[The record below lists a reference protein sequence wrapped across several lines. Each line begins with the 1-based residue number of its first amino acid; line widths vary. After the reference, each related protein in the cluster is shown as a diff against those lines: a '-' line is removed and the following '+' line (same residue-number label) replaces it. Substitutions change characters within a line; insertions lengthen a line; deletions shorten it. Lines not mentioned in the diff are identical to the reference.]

1 MAIPKYNELFG
12 AFLRALQD
20 GEVHTLQEV
29 KTHVAKEKQLTETDL
44 AEMLPS
50 GKQSMFSNRLS
61 WARAYLKKAGLIDS
75 PVRAK
80 FVLTDEGKKVLPQ
93 ADEIDNEFLMQ
104 YPSFVR
110 FITHTEI
117 DGFNTVSLREKEES
131 PEEILEDA
139 FKQINATLA
148 SDLMD
153 EVMKLEPAGFEK
165 LVVKLLLKMGYGNGI
180 DDAGVVTK
188 VSGDGGIDGIIKEDQ
203 LGFSFIYIQAK
214 QWDVDKRIGRPEI
227 QKFAGALQGQ
237 RASKGMFI
245 TTAQFSSG
253 AKEYA
258 DNLHGS
264 TIVLVDGNQLMKLMI
279 RYNLGV
285 SVEHIYEVK
294 RIDSDFFNDEI

>member
-50 GKQSMFSNRLS
+50 GKQPMFSNRLG

-80 FVLTDEGKKVLPQ
+80 YVLTVEGKKVLPQ

-117 DGFNTVSLREKEES
+117 DGFNFYKVNNPISAADS
-131 PEEILEDA
+131 PLTMALMAYTNVRYEGHALL
-139 FKQINATLA
+139 FK
-148 SDLMD
+148 
-153 EVMKLEPAGFEK
+153 
-165 LVVKLLLKMGYGNGI
+165 VK
-180 DDAGVVTK
+180 VT
-188 VSGDGGIDGIIKEDQ
+188 
-203 LGFSFIYIQAK
+203 
-214 QWDVDKRIGRPEI
+214 
-227 QKFAGALQGQ
+227 
-237 RASKGMFI
+237 
-245 TTAQFSSG
+245 
-253 AKEYA
+253 
-258 DNLHGS
+258 GS
-264 TIVLVDGNQLMKLMI
+264 
-279 RYNLGV
+279 RYNT
-285 SVEHIYEVK
+285 SFPK
-294 RIDSDFFNDEI
+294 Q